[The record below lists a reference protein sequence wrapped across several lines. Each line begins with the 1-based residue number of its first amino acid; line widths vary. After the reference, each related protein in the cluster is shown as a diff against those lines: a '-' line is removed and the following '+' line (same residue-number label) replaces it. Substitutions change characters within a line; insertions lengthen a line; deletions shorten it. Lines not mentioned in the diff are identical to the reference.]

1 MAFADDLKK
10 AEKLRASGRNSAA
23 VAVLESVWVDRLTK
37 QELRQLREF
46 FDLIPEQERKNSMV
60 HCLQEMRLRWLEG
73 RFSEMDRW
81 YGALTARRGK
91 FHEDSPARAQLE
103 IYICSANLLRV
114 PKENSRLLLMLGI
127 LYNGGRGR
135 SPYPILPTC
144 RMPSVLRGARDLSDL
159 TIYAGVV
166 SSIVRPM
173 LSALYCGDGS
183 GLVECARA
191 EMFYEQNDPTSA
203 SLEIASA
210 LRAQEPEILFV
221 TYALMVARLRALKP
235 SGPGW
240 QDAVEHLAHIL
251 EERHADWL
259 IPNFEAFRVRMEA
272 LSGNMD
278 AVRLWLDASENEW
291 DGITPEN
298 FYRMMTKAHAYLSLG
313 RYQEALSLLEQL
325 EQAILRDNRV
335 LDHAD
340 ALSCMALAL
349 EALGR
354 RELALEKLGEALDAA
369 EPFEYVRVVADK
381 GGAMLPLLDALCGS
395 GAYFGRV
402 RRTAEEFA
410 AVYPDLYAVPSAF

>member
-10 AEKLRASGRNSAA
+10 AEKLRSSGRNSAA

-37 QELRQLREF
+37 QELKELQDF
-46 FDLIPEQERKNSMV
+46 FDLIPEQERKNSTT
-60 HCLQEMRLRWLEG
+60 HCLQEMRLHWLEG
-73 RFSEMDRW
+73 HFSEIDRW
-81 YGALTARRGK
+81 YGALISRRGK
-91 FHEDSPARAQLE
+91 FHEETPARAQLE
-103 IYICSANLLRV
+103 TYICAANLLRA

-127 LYNGGRGR
+127 LYNGGRGA
-135 SPYPILPTC
+135 SPYPILPTN

-159 TIYAGVV
+159 TIYAGAV

-173 LSALYCGDGS
+173 LTALSCGDGS

-191 EMFYEQNDPTSA
+191 EMFYEQNDLTSA

-210 LRAQEPEILFV
+210 LHAQEPEVLFAA
-221 TYALMVARLRALKP
+221 YAIMARLRALEP
-235 SGPGW
+235 GGPGW
-240 QDAVEHLAHIL
+240 RDAVAHLARIL
-251 EERHADWL
+251 EERRAEWL
-259 IPNFEAFRVRMEA
+259 LPNFEAFRVRMEA

-278 AVRLWLDASENEW
+278 AVRLWLDSSENEW

-298 FYRMMTKAHAYLSLG
+298 FYRMATKAYAYLRLG

-325 EQAILRDNRV
+325 QQMISRDNRV
-335 LDHAD
+335 LDQAD
-340 ALSCMALAL
+340 ALCCTALAL

-369 EPFEYVRVVADK
+369 EPFDYIRVVADK
-381 GGAMLPLLDALCGS
+381 GGAMLPLLDSLSGS
-395 GAYFGRV
+395 GTYLSRV
-402 RRTAEEFA
+402 RRAAEEFA